1 MVCGTGDGKIHEL
14 LEQAICKDGYEGF
27 LTLEP
32 HLVMF
37 DTFKSLETEE
47 SAKTFTG
54 NKAANGAEGYAMQ
67 YNALK
72 AILDKFM

>member
-1 MVCGTGDGKIHEL
+1 MLGD
-14 LEQAICKDGYEGF
+14 AEGPGR
-27 LTLEP
+27 L
-32 HLVMF
+32 
-37 DTFKSLETEE
+37 TEE